1 VKDAEYKRKQ
11 FPGLVLRI
19 KDPKAAT
26 LIFRSGKVICT
37 GSKSVEDVNRAI
49 RQVVNI
55 LDELES
61 PVILNPE
68 IKIQNIV
75 ASADLGVN
83 LNLNAIAIGFGLE
96 NVEYEPEQFP
106 ALVYRLN
113 NPRVV
118 MLIFGTG
125 KIVVTGGRNLD
136 DVTKAVDN
144 VTEELLALGLID

>member
-1 VKDAEYKRKQ
+1 MKDAEYKRKQ